1 MKRIGT
7 LVRDIFE
14 ITVLA
19 ALLGIGIFAEIS
31 ANAQTVRQQ
40 PQDLYQIEQSFDHE
54 FLVNNL
60 VIQSGWDA
68 RLIQVPEG
76 TPTRVMVTTPC
87 AHFFENIDEEPT
99 LLSVKKS
106 GKHDGYYTLL
116 RNQWM
121 PRTTVVEIFTAQP
134 IEDISLEKNARLT
147 IAYFDFDS
155 CFLRITA
162 DSGAVLVV
170 DTLYNS
176 HKTKIMLTNATLDLR
191 HIKGGKTNV
200 AAYAHSTV
208 TKGDIQG
215 EYHQSDYERTPKTF
229 GITLGTGLNLS
240 LPVAFSSNQQGSPY
254 NTNHAFACH
263 ILLQASDFPICNQW
277 SWNLNIDAS
286 ATWMQ
291 LDNIVAAQN
300 DQLVLDPSYGATP
313 PRQSLYYWSIGLPVR
328 LKYNPWKYVLLYAS
342 LAPTYNFTP
351 RLSSTTFDADNHR
364 HTDHEKVDI
373 LNHFNLRASIGIGL
387 GSLHRLEF
395 FIDLLPTFKS
405 SANAP
410 QTRMMGLT
418 YTF

>member
-14 ITVLA
+14 ITVLV

-54 FLVNNL
+54 FLVHDL
-60 VIQSGWDA
+60 AIQSGWDA

-76 TPTRVMVTTPC
+76 TPTRVVITTPC
-87 AHFFENIDEEPT
+87 ANFFEEGEEPN
-99 LLSVKKS
+99 LLSVEKQ

-134 IEDISLEKNARLT
+134 IEYIHLEKNARLT

-155 CFLRITA
+155 TYLSITA
-162 DSGAVLVV
+162 DSGAVLVI

-176 HKTKIMLTNATLDLR
+176 HKTHIMLTNADLDLR

-200 AAYAHSTV
+200 TAYAHSTV
-208 TKGDIQG
+208 KKGDIQG
-215 EYHQSDYERTPKTF
+215 EYNQSDYDRAPKMH
-229 GITLGTGLNLS
+229 GMSIGLGLNIS
-240 LPVAFSSNQQGSPY
+240 LPVAFSSNQYSSPY
-254 NTNHAFACH
+254 NTNHAFEFH
-263 ILLQASDFPICNQW
+263 FLGQINDFPISNHW

-291 LDNIVAAQN
+291 LDNVVAAQN

-328 LKYNPWKYVLLYAS
+328 LKYNPWKFVVFYAS

-364 HTDHEKVDI
+364 HTTHEKVDI
-373 LNHFNLRASIGIGL
+373 LNHFNLRASIGVGL
-387 GSLHRLEF
+387 GNLHRLEF
-395 FIDLLPTFKS
+395 FVDLLPTFKS

>member
-1 MKRIGT
+1 MKRIAIILLTFTFHLSPFT
-7 LVRDIFE
+7 LK
-14 ITVLA
+14 A
-19 ALLGIGIFAEIS
+19 
-31 ANAQTVRQQ
+31 
-40 PQDLYQIEQSFDHE
+40 QDLYQIDQKFDHNIK
-54 FLVNNL
+54 VNHL
-60 VIQSGWDA
+60 EIQSGWDA

-76 TPTRVMVTTPC
+76 ERTRVMVTTPC

-106 GKHDGYYTLL
+106 GKHDGYYALL

-134 IEDISLEKNARLT
+134 IEDIYLEKNARLT

-155 CFLRITA
+155 TDLEITA

-170 DTLYNS
+170 DTLLNRG
-176 HKTKIMLTNATLDLR
+176 TTGIMLTNATLDLR
-191 HIKGGKTNV
+191 HVTGGKTNV
-200 AAYAHSTV
+200 TAYAHSTV
-208 TKGDIQG
+208 KKGDIQG
-215 EYHQSDYERTPKTF
+215 EYNQSDYDRAPKMH
-229 GITLGTGLNLS
+229 GMSIGLGLNIS
-240 LPVAFSSNQQGSPY
+240 LPVAFSSNQYSSPY
-254 NTNHAFACH
+254 NTNHAFEFH
-263 ILLQASDFPICNQW
+263 FLGQINDFPISNHW

-291 LDNIVAAQN
+291 LDNVVAAQN

-328 LKYNPWKYVLLYAS
+328 LKYNPWKFVVFYAS

-364 HTDHEKVDI
+364 HTTHEKVDI
-373 LNHFNLRASIGIGL
+373 LNHFNLRASIGVGL
-387 GSLHRLEF
+387 GNLHRLEF
-395 FIDLLPTFKS
+395 FVDLLPTFKS

>member
-14 ITVLA
+14 ITVLV

-68 RLIQVPEG
+68 RLIQVPVG
-76 TPTRVMVTTPC
+76 TPTRVVITTPC
-87 AHFFENIDEEPT
+87 ANFFEEGEEPN
-99 LLSVKKS
+99 LLSVEKQ

-134 IEDISLEKNARLT
+134 IDDIRLEENARLT

-155 CFLRITA
+155 TRLDITA
-162 DSGAVLVV
+162 DSGAVLIV
-170 DTLYNS
+170 DTLINRGR
-176 HKTKIMLTNATLDLR
+176 IDVMLTNATLDLR
-191 HIKGGKTNV
+191 HVMGGKTDV
-200 AAYAHSTV
+200 GAYAHSTV

-215 EYHQSDYERTPKTF
+215 EYHQSDYDRAPKMHGMTI
-229 GITLGTGLNLS
+229 GLGLNIA

-254 NTNHAFACH
+254 NTNHAFEFH
-263 ILLQASDFPICNQW
+263 ILGQINDFPISNHW

-291 LDNIVAAQN
+291 LDNVVAAQN

-328 LKYNPWKYVLLYAS
+328 LKYNPWKYVVFYAS

-364 HTDHEKVDI
+364 HTTHEKVDI
-373 LNHFNLRASIGIGL
+373 LNHFNLRASIGVGL
-387 GSLHRLEF
+387 GNLHRLEF
-395 FIDLLPTFKS
+395 FVDLLPTFKS

>member
-1 MKRIGT
+1 MKRIAIILLTFTFLLSPFT
-7 LVRDIFE
+7 LK
-14 ITVLA
+14 A
-19 ALLGIGIFAEIS
+19 
-31 ANAQTVRQQ
+31 
-40 PQDLYQIEQSFDHE
+40 QDLYQIDQKFDHNIK
-54 FLVNNL
+54 VNHL
-60 VIQSGWDA
+60 EIQSGWDA

-76 TPTRVMVTTPC
+76 ERTRVMVTTPC

-106 GKHDGYYTLL
+106 GKHDGYYALL

-134 IEDISLEKNARLT
+134 IEDIYLEKNARLT

-155 CFLRITA
+155 TDLEITA

-170 DTLYNS
+170 DTLLNRG
-176 HKTKIMLTNATLDLR
+176 TTGIMLTNATLDLR
-191 HIKGGKTNV
+191 HVTGGKTNV
-200 AAYAHSTV
+200 TAYAHSTV
-208 TKGDIQG
+208 KKGDIQS
-215 EYHQSDYERTPKTF
+215 EYHQSDYERAPKM
-229 GITLGTGLNLS
+229 LGMTIGLGLNIS

-254 NTNHAFACH
+254 NTNHAFEFH
-263 ILLQASDFPICNQW
+263 ILGQINDFPISNHW

-291 LDNIVAAQN
+291 LDNVVAAQN

-328 LKYNPWKYVLLYAS
+328 LKYNPWKYVVFYAS

-364 HTDHEKVDI
+364 HTTHEKVDI

-387 GSLHRLEF
+387 GNLHRLEF

>member
-1 MKRIGT
+1 MKRIAIILLTFTFHLSPFT
-7 LVRDIFE
+7 LK
-14 ITVLA
+14 A
-19 ALLGIGIFAEIS
+19 
-31 ANAQTVRQQ
+31 
-40 PQDLYQIEQSFDHE
+40 QDLYQIDQKFDHNIK
-54 FLVNNL
+54 VNHL
-60 VIQSGWDA
+60 EIQSGWDA

-76 TPTRVMVTTPC
+76 ERTRVMVTTPC

-155 CFLRITA
+155 TDLSITA

-170 DTLYNS
+170 DTLLNRG
-176 HKTKIMLTNATLDLR
+176 TTGIMLTNATLDLR
-191 HIKGGKTNV
+191 HVTGGKTNV
-200 AAYAHSTV
+200 TAYAHSTV
-208 TKGDIQG
+208 TKGDIQS
-215 EYHQSDYERTPKTF
+215 EYHQSDYERAPKM
-229 GITLGTGLNLS
+229 LGMTIGLGLNIS

-254 NTNHAFACH
+254 NTNHAFEFH
-263 ILLQASDFPICNQW
+263 ILGQINDFPISNHW

-291 LDNIVAAQN
+291 LDNVVAAQN

-364 HTDHEKVDI
+364 HTTHEKVDI
-373 LNHFNLRASIGIGL
+373 LNHFNLRASIGVGL
-387 GSLHRLEF
+387 GNLHRLEF

>member
-14 ITVLA
+14 ITVLV

-87 AHFFENIDEEPT
+87 AHFFEEGEEPN
-99 LLSVKKS
+99 LLSVEKQ

-263 ILLQASDFPICNQW
+263 ILLQASDFPISNHW